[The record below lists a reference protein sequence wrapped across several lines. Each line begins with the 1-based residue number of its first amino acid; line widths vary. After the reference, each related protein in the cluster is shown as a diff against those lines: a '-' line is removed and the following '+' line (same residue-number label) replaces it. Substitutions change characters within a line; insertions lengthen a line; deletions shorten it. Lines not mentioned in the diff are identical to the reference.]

1 MISSGLHTLNVAS
14 KHTGVTGKNSR
25 YIDSNSLEFDGND
38 DYVDCTLASDIFNKE
53 KGTISIWGIFDT
65 RGNRTVFHA
74 FRNADNNADF
84 FRIQTQGVSGLS
96 LDGLTGIDGLITQYV
111 TTIGGSRVVNVC
123 QAMNSSSFHGHG
135 HTRKKNNYGAGDIDG
150 TGTSGFGADH
160 AAFRMTA
167 NMNGSTWHHIV
178 FTWDTT
184 ETFTPTK
191 PTTSVSYPTPSAI
204 TGAMRVY
211 VNGDLKNHGQS
222 TVASNNQIGPTGSFE
237 QMTGSIDTIRLG
249 LTATNGS
256 DQDGHISNVAVWNS
270 RLTDAEVL
278 AIYNSGAPTDLRLN
292 SGNYTSAPGLVG
304 YWTMQE
310 GTGSTIFDRSVNN
323 NHLTIRNNTS
333 FTTVTPT

>member
-14 KHTGVTGKNSR
+14 KHIKVTGKNSR

-38 DYVDCTLASDIFNKE
+38 DYVDCSLDVDIFNKD
-53 KGTISIWGIFDT
+53 KGTISIWCIFDT

-74 FRNADNNADF
+74 FRSADNNADF
-84 FRIQTQGVSGLS
+84 FRIQTQGVSGNM
-96 LDGLTGIDGLITQYV
+96 LDGVTGIDALITQYV
-111 TTIGGSRVVNVC
+111 TTIEGSRVVNVC

-135 HTRKKNNYGAGDIDG
+135 HTRKNNNYGATGG
-150 TGTSGFGADH
+150 TGFGNEHVAL
-160 AAFRMTA
+160 RMTS

-178 FTWDTT
+178 FTWDTA

-191 PTTSVSYPTPSAI
+191 PTTSVNYATPSPI

-211 VNGDLKNHGQS
+211 INGELKNHGQS
-222 TVASNNQIGPTGSFE
+222 TVASNNQIGPTGGFQKMIGE
-237 QMTGSIDTIRLG
+237 LDTIRLG

-256 DQDGHISNVAVWNS
+256 DHDGHISNVAVWNE
-270 RLTDAEVL
+270 RLTDEEVL
-278 AIYNSGAPTDLRLN
+278 AIYNSGKPTDLRLN
-292 SGNYTSAPGLVG
+292 SGNYTSAPGLVA

-310 GTGSTIFDRSVNN
+310 ATGTTIFDRSVNN

>member
-14 KHTGVTGKNSR
+14 KHISVTGKNSR

-38 DYVDCTLASDIFNKE
+38 DYVDCTLASDIFNKQ
-53 KGTISIWGIFDT
+53 KGTISVWGIFDT
-65 RGNRTVFHA
+65 RGNRCLFHA
-74 FRNADNNADF
+74 FRNGQESVDF
-84 FRIQTQGVSGLS
+84 FRIQTQGVSALS
-96 LDGLTGIDGLITQYV
+96 LDGVSGIDGLITQYV
-111 TTIGGSRVVNVC
+111 TTIGGSQQKSVC
-123 QAMNSSSFHGHG
+123 QAMNSSTYHGHG
-135 HTRKKNNYGAGDIDG
+135 HTRKTNNYGT
-150 TGTSGFGADH
+150 TGGSGFGNDH
-160 AAFRMTA
+160 VALRMTS

-191 PTTSVSYPTPSAI
+191 PTTSSSYATPSAI

-222 TVASNNQIGPTGSFE
+222 NVASNNQVGSTSGFSE
-237 QMTGSIDTIRLG
+237 MTGAIDTIRLG
-249 LTATNGS
+249 LTATNGG

-278 AIYNSGAPTDLRLN
+278 AIYNSGTPTDLRLN

>member
-14 KHTGVTGKNSR
+14 KHIGVTGKNSR

-38 DYVDCTLASDIFNKE
+38 DYVDCTLASDIFNKQ
-53 KGTISIWGIFDT
+53 KGTISVWGIFDT
-65 RGNRTVFHA
+65 RGNRCLFHA
-74 FRNADNNADF
+74 FRNGQESVDF
-84 FRIQTQGVSGLS
+84 FRIQTQGISGNS
-96 LDGLTGIDGLITQYV
+96 LDGVTGIDALITQYV
-111 TTIGGSRVVNVC
+111 TTIEGSQQKSVC
-123 QAMNSSSFHGHG
+123 QAMNSSTYHGHG
-135 HTRKKNNYGAGDIDG
+135 HTRKTNSYGT
-150 TGTSGFGADH
+150 TGGSGFGNDH
-160 AAFRMTA
+160 VALRMTS

-191 PTTSVSYPTPSAI
+191 PTSSVSYTTPSDI

-211 VNGDLKNHGQS
+211 VNGELKNHGQS
-222 TVASNNQIGPTGSFE
+222 NVASNNQVGSTSGFSE
-237 QMTGSIDTIRLG
+237 MTGAIDTIRLG
-249 LTATNGS
+249 LTATNGG

-278 AIYNSGAPTDLRLN
+278 AIYNSGVPTDLRLN

>member
-38 DYVDCTLASDIFNKE
+38 DYVDCTLASDIFNKA
-53 KGTISIWGIFDT
+53 KGTISVWGIFDT

-96 LDGLTGIDGLITQYV
+96 LDGVTGIDGLITQYV
-111 TTIGGSRVVNVC
+111 TTIEGSRVVNVC
-123 QAMNSSSFHGHG
+123 QAMNSSTYHGHG

-160 AAFRMTA
+160 VALRMTS

-191 PTTSVSYPTPSAI
+191 PTTSVNYATPSDI

-211 VNGDLKNHGQS
+211 VNGDGFS
-222 TVASNNQIGPTGSFE
+222 
-237 QMTGSIDTIRLG
+237 QMTGAIDTIRLG

-278 AIYNSGAPTDLRLN
+278 AIYNSGTPTDLRLN